1 MSKIV
6 KIIEKNEKGYDKVK
20 KKRGFYGFFINYSGR
35 FLKFLMGNSRSWR
48 GL

>member
-6 KIIEKNEKGYDKVK
+6 KIIEKNEKGFDKVK
-20 KKRGFYGFFINYSGR
+20 KKRGFYDFFINYSGR
-35 FLKFLMGNSRSWR
+35 FLKCLMGNSRDRR